1 MEKENAHYV
10 AKESSTFKKIK
21 NTIDFNFIYY
31 FKYFNSLF
39 LSSKKYVCIYT
50 CLAYFWLCKLSSIS
64 LSKKTLPLSM
74 RWFEIK
80 KFL

>member
-1 MEKENAHYV
+1 MEKGNAHYV

-39 LSSKKYVCIYT
+39 LSSKKYVCLYMFSLF
-50 CLAYFWLCKLSSIS
+50 LALQTKFHFTFKENA
-64 LSKKTLPLSM
+64 TLKHAM
-74 RWFEIK
+74 V
-80 KFL
+80 